1 MELDNNRLKKLTI
14 GAILGVAISNVFG
27 FQGNTPTQVLS
38 DSQKTIIKNTL
49 DSMIGKFDKADSNA
63 VNKSLNLLLGKIKNQ
78 IKGYNE
84 IQDKDLNMQRKIL
97 VLEYLQQLLEVRI
110 ANKAI
115 TNNKSDKPSK
125 NTNKVEL
132 PVTTPNEYPSTNT
145 RAS

>member
-14 GAILGVAISNVFG
+14 WAILWVAISNVFG
-27 FQGNTPTQVLS
+27 FQWNTPTQVLS

-63 VNKSLNLLLGKIKNQ
+63 VNKSLNLLLWKIKNQ
-78 IKGYNE
+78 IKWYNE